1 MCPSADT
8 VPSERE
14 LDILKAL
21 WQLGEGTVRQ
31 VLDVVAPEGQL
42 AFNTIQTQLR
52 IMEDKGLVAHRAE
65 GRTFIY
71 RPLYSR
77 DAASQRFLNK
87 VFDGAVR
94 DLVMTLLKS
103 RDVPPAE
110 LRELEQMIAA
120 ARRETDATSRSSR
133 TPRLRK
139 GKS

>member
-1 MCPSADT
+1 MSET
-8 VPSERE
+8 IPSERE

-31 VLDVVAPEGQL
+31 VLDVVAPQGEL

-52 IMEDKGLVAHRAE
+52 IMEEKGLVDHRAN

-77 DAASQRFLNK
+77 DAASSRFLHK

-94 DLVMTLLKS
+94 DLVMTLLNTQQVPASELDELQQLIAKARQPIKFKS
-103 RDVPPAE
+103 
-110 LRELEQMIAA
+110 
-120 ARRETDATSRSSR
+120 SRSG
-133 TPRLRK
+133 K